1 MVYRVLVEFIDRDQR
16 YYSVG
21 DEYRTK
27 DQDRAGYLIE
37 LGFLEAPVAAPNPQ
51 AQPEEQSGTTVSDES
66 GQV

>member
-1 MVYRVLVEFIDRDQR
+1 MGYRVLVEFIDRDQR
-16 YYSVG
+16 YYPAG

-37 LGFLEAPVAAPNPQ
+37 LGFLEAPAAAPNPQ
-51 AQPEEQSGTTVSDES
+51 AQPGEQTGTTVTDES